1 MPLHPTSRP
10 MGAGLGEGW
19 GMAGVLPPLG
29 NGPRGSPVW
38 YVNRQ
43 LAENGR
49 HSATG
54 LMAGSVSK
62 TPLFFIKSKQ
72 GMFSEVL
79 ENIPCF
85 IFLTFF

>member
-43 LAENGR
+43 LAERPPFGDRPHGWQRVQNTLIF
-49 HSATG
+49 HKIK
-54 LMAGSVSK
+54 AGNV
-62 TPLFFIKSKQ
+62 F
-72 GMFSEVL
+72 
-79 ENIPCF
+79 
-85 IFLTFF
+85 